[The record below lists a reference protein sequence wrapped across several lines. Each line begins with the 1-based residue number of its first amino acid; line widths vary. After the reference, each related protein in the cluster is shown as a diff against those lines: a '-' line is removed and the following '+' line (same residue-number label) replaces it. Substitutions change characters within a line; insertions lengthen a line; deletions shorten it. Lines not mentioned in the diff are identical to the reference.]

1 LVTNGVE
8 SYGAMLG
15 DWLLFLF
22 AALVIIVAGS
32 ALAVCADVVVR
43 RTGLGALWFGAV
55 GVAFVTSLPEL
66 VTNISAVRRDA
77 PALALGDL
85 FGSSMA
91 NMAILAA
98 ITIAFTTRRLLQRA
112 ALENVLTAM
121 LAVGLTSLV
130 VVLAT
135 AGSLPSVGSVGL
147 GPLLVAIVFLVGTF
161 AVKEQQE
168 TATVETESPRDLEI
182 SLSMAQAGFVIA
194 AVVILLAG
202 PQLAASADKL
212 ADSTGVGETFFG
224 SFSLA
229 LVTSLPELSVSIVA
243 LRIGAQNLAIANLL
257 GSNATNMALILP
269 MDMAFDG
276 NILEH
281 ADRGLLTAAAA
292 AILLMSI
299 GTMAIVLRSERN
311 RLPVDLAAVL
321 MLVVY
326 GGGLWAI
333 YSSS

>member
-1 LVTNGVE
+1 MVV
-8 SYGAMLG
+8 
-15 DWLLFLF
+15 DWLLFLSS
-22 AALVIIVAGS
+22 ALVIIVAGS
-32 ALAVCADVVVR
+32 ALAVSADVVVR

-66 VTNISAVRRDA
+66 ATNIAAVRRDA

-121 LAVGLTSLV
+121 LAVGLTALV

-135 AGSLPSVGSVGL
+135 AGSLPSIGRVGI
-147 GPLLVAIVFLVGTF
+147 GPLLIAIVFLVGTF
-161 AVKEQQE
+161 AIKEQQE
-168 TATVETESPRDLEI
+168 TATVEAENPRDLAL
-182 SLSMAQAGFVIA
+182 SLTMAQAGFVIA

-281 ADRGLLTAAAA
+281 TDKGLLTAAAA

-299 GTMAIVLRSERN
+299 GTMAIVLRAERN

-333 YSSS
+333 FTSS

>member
-1 LVTNGVE
+1 MLV
-8 SYGAMLG
+8 
-15 DWLLFLF
+15 DWLLFLA

-32 ALAVCADVVVR
+32 ALALCADVVVR

-66 VTNISAVRRDA
+66 VTNVAAVRRDA

-98 ITIAFTTRRLLQRA
+98 ITLAFTTRRLLQRA

-121 LAVGLTSLV
+121 LAVGLTSFV

-135 AGSLPSVGSVGL
+135 AGSLPSIGNVGL
-147 GPLLVAIVFLVGTF
+147 GPLLVAVVYLVGSF
-161 AVKEQQE
+161 AIKEEQE
-168 TATVETESPRDLEI
+168 TASVEIESPRDLRV
-182 SLSMAQAGFVIA
+182 SLPLAQAGFVIA
-194 AVVILLAG
+194 TIVILLAG
-202 PQLAASADKL
+202 PSLAASADKL
-212 ADSTGVGETFFG
+212 AESTGVGETFFG

-269 MDMAFDG
+269 MDMAYDG

-281 ADRGLLTAAAA
+281 ADKGLITAAAV

-299 GTMAIVLRSERN
+299 GTMAIVLRAERK